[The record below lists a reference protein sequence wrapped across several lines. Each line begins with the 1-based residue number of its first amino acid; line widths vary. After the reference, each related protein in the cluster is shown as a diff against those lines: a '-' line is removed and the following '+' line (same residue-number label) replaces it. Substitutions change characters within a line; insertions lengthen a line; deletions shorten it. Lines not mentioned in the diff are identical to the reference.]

1 MTDLERNK
9 LRNECSRFLMCKTL
23 NDSLEL
29 IDIYTEFLYQI
40 IMKHHKEPVESYADA
55 DAKMVVQM
63 MLTKTLHLKNIV
75 SGITYNSSDGTS
87 LNRIVDPTIVAA
99 LIRNIYETIGMFNL
113 IYRNADKG
121 DEKTILYNLWV
132 YSGLKYRQRFEQF
145 ATIDENVEK
154 LENEKQQLEKLKA
167 AITETDLYKS
177 LDEENQKRIKKK
189 IKDKSYLLK
198 FDGTTVVPLHWQELT
213 KTIGIKTDL
222 FDNIYTYFSL
232 YSHPS
237 NVAVFQFSDMFNRDD
252 EVFKIL
258 TNTNLRYYFSLT
270 SIFIADLINL
280 FPSVQETFNGQ
291 NLRDQI
297 VINFHNTFHRRY
309 DYSINDSWKLLE

>member
-1 MTDLERNK
+1 MTELEKNE
-9 LRNECSRFLMCKTL
+9 LRNECYRFFMCKTL

-29 IDIYTEFLYQI
+29 IDIHTEFLYQV
-40 IMKHHKEPVESYADA
+40 IMKHHKEPVECYADT

-75 SGITYNSSDGTS
+75 NGITYNSIDGTS
-87 LNRIVDPTIVAA
+87 LNRIIDPTIVASM
-99 LIRNIYETIGMFNL
+99 IRNIYETIGMFNL
-113 IYRNADKG
+113 IFRNANNG

-145 ATIDENVEK
+145 ATTEESTEK
-154 LENEKQQLEKLKA
+154 IENEKQQLEKLIT
-167 AITETDLYKS
+167 AIKETDLYQN
-177 LDEENQKRIKKK
+177 LDDKNQKIIKKK
-189 IKDKSYLLK
+189 IKAKNYLLK
-198 FDGTTVVPLHWQELT
+198 FDGTMVVPLHWQALT
-213 KTIGIKTDL
+213 ETIGIETDL

-237 NVAVFQFSDMFNRDD
+237 NVAVFQFKDMFNRED
-252 EVFKIL
+252 EVFKVL
-258 TNTNLRYYFSLT
+258 TNTNLRYYFALT

-280 FPSVQETFNGQ
+280 FPSVQETFDNL

-297 VINFHNTFHRRY
+297 VINFHNTLHRGY
-309 DYSINDSWKLLE
+309 GYSINESWKILE